1 MCRDDGPHAA
11 LSVGLV
17 RAAHLRRKGVL
28 PKDDVCC
35 VCLHSA
41 DHATFYPGAT
51 PINLDLTFNRRNGR
65 ILGAQAV
72 GVHGV
77 DKRIDVIS
85 AYIHMKAT
93 VTDLAQAELCY
104 APPVGVGGS
113 ADV

>member
-1 MCRDDGPHAA
+1 M
-11 LSVGLV
+11 
-17 RAAHLRRKGVL
+17 
-28 PKDDVCC
+28 CC

-51 PINLDLTFNRRNGR
+51 PIYLDVTFNRRSGL

-85 AYIHMKAT
+85 AYIHMKGT

-104 APPVGVGGS
+104 APPVGMCGR